1 MEILW
6 NEARQEI
13 PGGTTVSE
21 LLAAR
26 GLSPDAVVVELNGEI
41 CGTKEAAH
49 VLAAGDRLN
58 VFRIVAGG

>member
-13 PGGTTVSE
+13 ADGATVSE

-41 CGTKEAAH
+41 CGANGNAH
-49 VLAAGDRLN
+49 ILAAGDRLN

>member
-13 PGGTTVSE
+13 ADGATVSE

-41 CGTKEAAH
+41 CGAKENAH
-49 VLAAGDRLN
+49 ILAAGDRLN

>member
-6 NEARQEI
+6 NGARQEI
-13 PGGTTVSE
+13 PDGTTVSE

-26 GLSPDAVVVELNGEI
+26 GLKADTVVVELNDDISGAEE
-41 CGTKEAAH
+41 GGRA
-49 VLAAGDRLN
+49 LGAGDRLN